1 MLSPISRWN
10 RDWTLD
16 SKLEGSNEYYV
27 RNDAKYRMEDGMESL
42 SNSFGRKMEN
52 EKASVEGVKM
62 IGRRRE
68 RMENFFLDEYTRRTN
83 ELYSVLGLPWSFG
96 GTKWTR
102 GVVSRGV

>member
-1 MLSPISRWN
+1 M
-10 RDWTLD
+10 
-16 SKLEGSNEYYV
+16 

-68 RMENFFLDEYTRRTN
+68 NGKLF
-83 ELYSVLGLPWSFG
+83 P
-96 GTKWTR
+96 
-102 GVVSRGV
+102 

>member
-1 MLSPISRWN
+1 MLNI
-10 RDWTLD
+10 
-16 SKLEGSNEYYV
+16 V
-27 RNDAKYRMEDGMESL
+27 RKMESL